1 MKKIVMLIFWIEIV
15 SEFYFT
21 PFSDI
26 QKKVWQNVLELQLK
40 HVQITVSVSTSGNY
54 DDLPFLLA
62 NKQLFS
68 QCKIFHKFYYD

>member
-26 QKKVWQNVLELQLK
+26 QKKVWQNVLELQ
-40 HVQITVSVSTSGNY
+40 
-54 DDLPFLLA
+54 
-62 NKQLFS
+62 
-68 QCKIFHKFYYD
+68 